1 MALVCGPEG
10 PCTLRYKRATVQQS
24 ASMPYLLQDDQN
36 QICLL
41 LLSKAE
47 AQALYPSEFVCIRQ
61 EGFNGEYIE
70 YDDLG

>member
-1 MALVCGPEG
+1 MV
-10 PCTLRYKRATVQQS
+10 TLQLS
-24 ASMPYLLQDDQN
+24 ASMPYLLQDAQN

-41 LLSKAE
+41 IPSKAE
-47 AQALYPSEFVCIRQ
+47 AQALYPGEFVCIHQ